1 MQALVHLTKHLL
13 LTTSVA
19 LALGSAAFAP
29 VVRAQTSPLPLPASI
44 SLYQALGSDSG
55 ISHVVD
61 DLLLLSVNDA
71 RISASFKE
79 TNMKR
84 LARLLKQQICQI
96 SDGPCTYSGDAMGL
110 VHEKMGITS
119 TQFNALAEDLQ
130 IAMEKNQIPASAQW
144 KLIARLAPM
153 KRQMVLKDGL
163 EK

>member
-1 MQALVHLTKHLL
+1 MQPLVHLAKHLL
-13 LTTSVA
+13 LTTSVT
-19 LALGSAAFAP
+19 LTLGIVAFAP
-29 VVRAQTSPLPLPASI
+29 AVWAQTSALPLPASL
-44 SLYQALGSDSG
+44 SLYQTLGSDSG
-55 ISHVVD
+55 ISRVVD

-84 LARLLKQQICQI
+84 LALLLKEQICQI
-96 SDGPCTYSGDAMGL
+96 SDGPCTYSGDEMGL

-119 TQFNALAEDLQ
+119 TQFNALAENLQ
-130 IAMEKNQIPASAQW
+130 IAMEKNSIPASAQW

-153 KRQMVLKDGL
+153 KRQMVFKGGS